1 MTSLGGAGCLFIQY
15 GYALVGYSQKYKHY
29 SGFGGKQNID
39 ETPIQTALRE
49 TAEELLGFDP
59 TKTELEHLEKL
70 LEHKKL
76 ITRNNYAFLV
86 LNIDELSVFSNVFGA
101 RQSPYYKTIPKNT
114 AQFIL
119 ERNPTE
125 TAEIT
130 EIKII
135 KVVSSTNGDVDKEF
149 IEDCKC
155 STIS

>member
-1 MTSLGGAGCLFIQY
+1 MTTIVGAGCLFIQQ

-29 SGFGGKQNID
+29 SGFGGKQNVA

-49 TAEELLGFDP
+49 TAEELLGIEP
-59 TKTELEHLEKL
+59 TKAEIEHLGKL

-86 LNIDELSVFSNVFGA
+86 LKIDDISVFSNVFGV
-101 RQSPYYKTIPKNT
+101 RQSPYYKTIPKNCSR
-114 AQFIL
+114 FIL

-130 EIKII
+130 EMKII
-135 KVVSSTNGDVDKEF
+135 KVVSATNGDVDNEF
-149 IEDCKC
+149 IEDCIW
-155 STIS
+155 SLTS